1 MIFFEKYVIM
11 VQENKKI
18 SIKVIQFVI
27 FYSYLTGG
35 YTAMNLKWLKGIA
48 AGLALCVTIGLTG
61 CGGTTDDSSSDSSN
75 SGEIA
80 EVVPVKV
87 GYIFHKKADNGG
99 FTEQMN
105 LQRQKA
111 ARRCEVETV
120 YIEDV
125 SVQDFESAV
134 KALVSAGCTEI
145 VSCSSTFTNALSSI
159 SGRYMNVKFINYG
172 AASIGTANVFSYTE
186 TAYQGAYA
194 AGIAAAYNSKT
205 QKVGLVADPELLYT
219 YATTNAA
226 ALGVRMV
233 FANGTLCVA
242 GATEDGEIKQAVDKL
257 VSEGC
262 DVIICYTE
270 SPYSA
275 EYCEQQ
281 GIKFVGTLDY
291 SGREG
296 DYKNMLM
303 YFGAKRDS
311 LFVSQ
316 FKQLK
321 MDTWEPGVYK
331 GAMSNGIINVS
342 EAQSGC
348 ANEKTQDILDEI
360 VPLLTSEKAY
370 IFSGELKDTNGNV
383 RFMQTDTMTE
393 AQIYGMDW
401 YVLGVVPVGNFRK
414 PHESAPNTF
423 EIKE

>member
-1 MIFFEKYVIM
+1 
-11 VQENKKI
+11 
-18 SIKVIQFVI
+18 
-27 FYSYLTGG
+27 
-35 YTAMNLKWLKGIA
+35 MNLKWLKGIA